1 VIRCN
6 LQKGAAV
13 RVWAA
18 AIFMT
23 TVLSSPFVSADL
35 LDQAEEAA
43 DEGQDYMEVAL
54 TGIYQSALRAG
65 EDTGNFE
72 VDIIGAKTLLH
83 RDSNGTFG
91 NGSLV
96 YWVFSVDNFGDMQ
109 STGDFATKAGLLWPT
124 NDVSVSESFT
134 AFGVFAWQQ
143 ELWQDRFIL
152 HAGKMF
158 VGNFV
163 AESPYTASNTQ
174 TFMSRVISN
183 DMAGRYFDT
192 MGLGIQLQYK
202 GDRWFATAGFAD
214 ATASNEF
221 DFNTFVKGDWTV
233 YGEAGYRI
241 GRAQPGVSVVSALVT
256 SAAETS
262 TLNSQQTVTAAFT
275 HEFGGEG
282 SDYAVFGR
290 YTFGDGGEGKTGETF
305 NAALPLDNGGFVGL
319 AWNKPFGRETHQ
331 IGAALMYG
339 EPTEHRKSQG
349 FDDQYG
355 IESYWKIDMTDW
367 MHVAANIQ
375 IVNNVD
381 ENIEVVP
388 GIRIK
393 VHKSF

>member
-1 VIRCN
+1 MIRCN

-13 RVWAA
+13 RIWAA
-18 AIFMT
+18 AIFVT
-23 TVLSSPFVSADL
+23 TVLSSPFVNADL

-72 VDIIGAKTLLH
+72 VDIMGAKTLLH
-83 RDSNGTFG
+83 RDSNQTLGS
-91 NGSLV
+91 GSLV

-152 HAGKMF
+152 HAGKLF

-163 AESPYTASNTQ
+163 AESPYTASNTE

-192 MGLGIQLQYK
+192 MGLGVQLQYK

-241 GRAQPGVSVVSALVT
+241 GRSQPGVSVVSALVT

-275 HEFGGEG
+275 HEFGGDG
-282 SDYAVFGR
+282 SDYALFGR
-290 YTFGDGGEGKTGETF
+290 YTFGDGGEGKTAES
-305 NAALPLDNGGFVGL
+305 ADSAVPLDNGGFVGL
-319 AWNKPFGRETHQ
+319 AMNKPFGRNSDQ
-331 IGAALMYG
+331 IGVALMYG
-339 EPTEHRKSQG
+339 EPADHRRFQG

-355 IESYWKIDMTDW
+355 IEAYWKFPLFDW
-367 MHVAANIQ
+367 LYFTADLQ
-375 IVNNVD
+375 LVNNF
-381 ENIEVVP
+381 ESELEFVP
-388 GIRIK
+388 GIR
-393 VHKSF
+393 VKSSKAF